1 MNDCPNGELRDRL
14 PDLLHGR
21 LTPEAR
27 REIEAHLA
35 GCLDCRE
42 ELELLRG
49 VHASLRRAPA
59 VDVGRIVAA
68 LPAPRRP
75 TRRVWAGWRA
85 AAAVVLIAAG
95 GTSVVVARSRHVA
108 GPAGA
113 SELAVG
119 GGAIGD
125 LNDRELSTLVKQMES
140 LDPVPPADV
149 ENAAAV
155 SPLPPPPGGGE

>member
-14 PDLLHGR
+14 PDLLHDR
-21 LTPEAR
+21 LAPEAR

-35 GCLDCRE
+35 GCMDCRE

-49 VHASLRRAPA
+49 VHASMRRAPA

-68 LPAPRRP
+68 LPAPRR
-75 TRRVWAGWRA
+75 TARRAWAGWRA
-85 AAAVVLIAAG
+85 AAAIVLVAAG
-95 GTSVVVARSRHVA
+95 GMSVAVARSRHVTA
-108 GPAGA
+108 PAGA

-125 LNDRELSTLVKQMES
+125 LNDRELSTLVKQIES
-140 LDPVPPADV
+140 LDPVPAADA

-155 SPLPPPPGGGE
+155 SPLPPGPGGGE